1 MTKQTKKVF
10 VVTYRDN
17 KNVKHIAFV
26 NGFNSITALKNQ
38 YGKFSIQTV
47 K

>member
-1 MTKQTKKVF
+1 MKQKDKKVF

-38 YGKFSIQTV
+38 YGKFSIQV
-47 K
+47 SK

>member
-1 MTKQTKKVF
+1 MTKKNKKVF

-38 YGKFSIQTV
+38 YGKFSIGV
-47 K
+47 AK